1 MAPLDRSHFS
11 SSWTGDGSSP
21 VPYTPLAAEADD
33 PSTSDNS
40 DVPSPSYTADAKT
53 VPRGNPLDVDGTPR
67 TRLEAEL
74 DSVRTENASLRD
86 EIVNLK
92 DHELE
97 RLRTALKTER
107 EDRECTKNFLL
118 FVVVIAAFILVGT
131 ALSRFT

>member
-1 MAPLDRSHFS
+1 MAPLERSHFS
-11 SSWTGDGSSP
+11 SSWTGNGSGP
-21 VPYTPLAAEADD
+21 VPYTPLAADADNA
-33 PSTSDNS
+33 STSNNS
-40 DVPSPSYTADAKT
+40 DVPSPRYTADAKA
-53 VPRGNPLDVDGTPR
+53 NPLNDDGTPR

-74 DSVRTENASLRD
+74 DLVRTENATLRD

-118 FVVVIAAFILVGT
+118 FLVGI
-131 ALSRFT
+131 AGFIIFCIAVSRFS